1 MPCVEWFREQDTSY
15 QNTVL
20 PPDVQARVSVEA
32 GGRRRAGTSGSAT
45 TASASS
51 LEHFGASA
59 PYAVLYEQFGLTG
72 ERVVA
77 AAQASL
83 SKLGKTSGSTTGN

>member
-1 MPCVEWFREQDTSY
+1 MATGGWV
-15 QNTVL
+15 
-20 PPDVQARVSVEA
+20 A
-32 GGRRRAGTSGSAT
+32 G
-45 TASASS
+45 
-51 LEHFGASA
+51 
-59 PYAVLYEQFGLTG
+59 VLYDQFGLTG